1 MPKHELLF
9 DVGEYA
15 PVADR
20 ITLFYARFPTGRII
34 TRLVSRTEHE
44 ITVQA
49 FVFRSVEEQRPSA
62 TGLASE
68 RIGDGDVNT
77 VACLENTETSAIG
90 RALANLG
97 LTASAQRPSREEMV
111 KANRERALRVAEA
124 SPRRL
129 TTAPRPGVSRF
140 SANADRVMDALDLL
154 VVAQRAGLPRAARA
168 ASARPSREPAANH
181 ATVDRVERM
190 LRSWTASRHA
200 RVSGC
205 NTPVSAIR
213 GGLSEGSVSF
223 RAERSANRVVPDRET
238 VALSGD
244 RDPSPR
250 SESRST

>member
-34 TRLVSRTEHE
+34 TRLISRTEHE

-49 FVFRSVEEQRPSA
+49 FVFRSLEEERPSA

-97 LTASAQRPSREEMV
+97 LTASTQRPSREEML
-111 KANRERALRVAEA
+111 KANRERALRVSEA
-124 SPRRL
+124 TPRRL
-129 TTAPRPGVSRF
+129 TTHGPSSSVTLQR
-140 SANADRVMDALDLL
+140 NADRVMDALDLL
-154 VVAQRAGLPRAARA
+154 AVAQRAGLTPCRARRLRETLV
-168 ASARPSREPAANH
+168 RPTVSD
-181 ATVDRVERM
+181 ATVGRVERV
-190 LRSWTASRHA
+190 LRSWVASRHA
-200 RVSGC
+200 LRL
-205 NTPVSAIR
+205 R
-213 GGLSEGSVSF
+213 L
-223 RAERSANRVVPDRET
+223 
-238 VALSGD
+238 
-244 RDPSPR
+244 
-250 SESRST
+250 

>member
-1 MPKHELLF
+1 VPKHELLF

-34 TRLVSRTEHE
+34 TRLISQTEHE

-97 LTASAQRPSREEMV
+97 LTASTQRPSREEMV
-111 KANRERALRVAEA
+111 KANQERTLRVAEA

-129 TTAPRPGVSRF
+129 TTPLPPASIALQR
-140 SANADRVMDALDLL
+140 NADRVMDALDLL
-154 VVAQRAGLPRAARA
+154 AVAQRAGLTPCRSRRLRE
-168 ASARPSREPAANH
+168 SLMRPAVSDAIVNRI
-181 ATVDRVERM
+181 ERM
-190 LRSWTASRHA
+190 LRSWIASRHA
-200 RVSGC
+200 LRL
-205 NTPVSAIR
+205 R
-213 GGLSEGSVSF
+213 L
-223 RAERSANRVVPDRET
+223 
-238 VALSGD
+238 
-244 RDPSPR
+244 
-250 SESRST
+250 

>member
-34 TRLVSRTEHE
+34 TRLISRTEHE

-49 FVFRSVEEQRPSA
+49 FVFRSLEEERPSA

-97 LTASAQRPSREEMV
+97 LTASSQRPSREEML
-111 KANRERALRVAEA
+111 KANRERALRVSEA
-124 SPRRL
+124 SPRL
-129 TTAPRPGVSRF
+129 TTPGRPTSVALQR
-140 SANADRVMDALDLL
+140 NADRVIDALDLL
-154 VVAQRAGLPRAARA
+154 AVAQRAGLTPCRARRLRETLMRP
-168 ASARPSREPAANH
+168 ASSEG
-181 ATVDRVERM
+181 TVTRVERL
-190 LRSWTASRHA
+190 LRSWVASRHA
-200 RVSGC
+200 LRL
-205 NTPVSAIR
+205 R
-213 GGLSEGSVSF
+213 L
-223 RAERSANRVVPDRET
+223 
-238 VALSGD
+238 
-244 RDPSPR
+244 
-250 SESRST
+250 

>member
-49 FVFRSVEEQRPSA
+49 FVFRSLDEERPSA

-97 LTASAQRPSREEMV
+97 LTASAQRPSREEML
-111 KANRERALRVAEA
+111 KANRERALRVPEP

-129 TTAPRPGVSRF
+129 TTTSLPPGSVTLQR
-140 SANADRVMDALDLL
+140 NADRVMDALDLL
-154 VVAQRAGLPRAARA
+154 AVAQRAGLTPCRARRLRETLMRPT
-168 ASARPSREPAANH
+168 ASE
-181 ATVDRVERM
+181 ATVDRVERV
-190 LRSWTASRHA
+190 LRSWVASRHA
-200 RVSGC
+200 LHLR
-205 NTPVSAIR
+205 
-213 GGLSEGSVSF
+213 L
-223 RAERSANRVVPDRET
+223 
-238 VALSGD
+238 
-244 RDPSPR
+244 
-250 SESRST
+250 

>member
-1 MPKHELLF
+1 VPKYELLF

-20 ITLFYARFPTGRII
+20 ITLFYARFPMGRIT
-34 TRLVSRTEHE
+34 TRLISRTEHE

-97 LTASAQRPSREEMV
+97 LTASPQRPSREEMA

-129 TTAPRPGVSRF
+129 TTSPS
-140 SANADRVMDALDLL
+140 SASIALQRSADRVMDALDLL
-154 VVAQRAGLPRAARA
+154 AVAQRAGLTPCRARRLRETLM
-168 ASARPSREPAANH
+168 RPAVSG
-181 ATVDRVERM
+181 ATVNRIERM

-200 RVSGC
+200 LRL
-205 NTPVSAIR
+205 R
-213 GGLSEGSVSF
+213 L
-223 RAERSANRVVPDRET
+223 
-238 VALSGD
+238 
-244 RDPSPR
+244 
-250 SESRST
+250 

>member
-34 TRLVSRTEHE
+34 TRLISRTEHE

-49 FVFRSVEEQRPSA
+49 FVFRSIEEQRPSA

-97 LTASAQRPSREEMV
+97 LTASSQRPSREEMV
-111 KANRERALRVAEA
+111 KANRERTLRVAEA
-124 SPRRL
+124 SARRL
-129 TTAPRPGVSRF
+129 TTSPSPASIALQRS
-140 SANADRVMDALDLL
+140 ADRVMDALDLL
-154 VVAQRAGLPRAARA
+154 AVAQRAGLTPCRARRLRETLM
-168 ASARPSREPAANH
+168 RPAVGE
-181 ATVDRVERM
+181 ATVSRIERM

-200 RVSGC
+200 LRL
-205 NTPVSAIR
+205 R
-213 GGLSEGSVSF
+213 L
-223 RAERSANRVVPDRET
+223 
-238 VALSGD
+238 
-244 RDPSPR
+244 
-250 SESRST
+250 

>member
-34 TRLVSRTEHE
+34 TRLISRTEHE

-49 FVFRSVEEQRPSA
+49 FVFRSVEEHRPSA

-97 LTASAQRPSREEMV
+97 LTASAQRPSREEMA
-111 KANRERALRVAEA
+111 KANRERALRVAEV

-129 TTAPRPGVSRF
+129 TTSPPPASIALQR
-140 SANADRVMDALDLL
+140 NADRVMDALDLL
-154 VVAQRAGLPRAARA
+154 AVAQRAGLTPCRARRLRETLM
-168 ASARPSREPAANH
+168 RPPVSD
-181 ATVDRVERM
+181 ATVNRIERM
-190 LRSWTASRHA
+190 LRSWIASRHA
-200 RVSGC
+200 LRL
-205 NTPVSAIR
+205 R
-213 GGLSEGSVSF
+213 L
-223 RAERSANRVVPDRET
+223 
-238 VALSGD
+238 
-244 RDPSPR
+244 
-250 SESRST
+250 

>member
-1 MPKHELLF
+1 VPKHELLF

-34 TRLVSRTEHE
+34 TRLISRTEHE

-49 FVFRSVEEQRPSA
+49 FVFRSLEEERPSA

-97 LTASAQRPSREEMV
+97 LTASAQRPSREEML
-111 KANRERALRVAEA
+111 KANHERALRVSEA

-129 TTAPRPGVSRF
+129 TTTGLPPGSVTLQRK
-140 SANADRVMDALDLL
+140 ADRMMDALDLL
-154 VVAQRAGLPRAARA
+154 AVAQRAGLTPCRARRLRETLM
-168 ASARPSREPAANH
+168 RPTVSN
-181 ATVDRVERM
+181 ATVNRVERV
-190 LRSWTASRHA
+190 LRSWVDSRHA
-200 RVSGC
+200 LRL
-205 NTPVSAIR
+205 
-213 GGLSEGSVSF
+213 GL
-223 RAERSANRVVPDRET
+223 
-238 VALSGD
+238 
-244 RDPSPR
+244 
-250 SESRST
+250 

>member
-1 MPKHELLF
+1 VPKYELLF
-9 DVGEYA
+9 DIGEYA

-20 ITLFYARFPTGRII
+20 ITLFYARFPMGRIT
-34 TRLVSRTEHE
+34 TRLISRTEHE

-97 LTASAQRPSREEMV
+97 LTASPQRPSREEMA

-129 TTAPRPGVSRF
+129 TTSPS
-140 SANADRVMDALDLL
+140 SASIALQRSADRVMDALDLL
-154 VVAQRAGLPRAARA
+154 AVAQRAGLTPCRARRLRETLM
-168 ASARPSREPAANH
+168 RPAVSG
-181 ATVDRVERM
+181 ATVNRIERM

-200 RVSGC
+200 LRL
-205 NTPVSAIR
+205 R
-213 GGLSEGSVSF
+213 L
-223 RAERSANRVVPDRET
+223 
-238 VALSGD
+238 
-244 RDPSPR
+244 
-250 SESRST
+250 

>member
-49 FVFRSVEEQRPSA
+49 FVFRSLEEERPSA

-97 LTASAQRPSREEMV
+97 LTASAQRPSREEML
-111 KANRERALRVAEA
+111 KANRERASRVSEP

-129 TTAPRPGVSRF
+129 TTH
-140 SANADRVMDALDLL
+140 SASAGSVALQRNANRVMDALDLL
-154 VVAQRAGLPRAARA
+154 AIAQRAGLTPCRARRLRETLM
-168 ASARPSREPAANH
+168 RPTVSE
-181 ATVDRVERM
+181 ATVDRVERL
-190 LRSWTASRHA
+190 LRSWVASRHTL
-200 RVSGC
+200 RL
-205 NTPVSAIR
+205 R
-213 GGLSEGSVSF
+213 L
-223 RAERSANRVVPDRET
+223 
-238 VALSGD
+238 
-244 RDPSPR
+244 
-250 SESRST
+250 

>member
-20 ITLFYARFPTGRII
+20 ITLFYARFPMGRIT
-34 TRLVSRTEHE
+34 TRLIARTEHE

-49 FVFRSVEEQRPSA
+49 YVFRSVEEERPSA

-97 LTASAQRPSREEMV
+97 LTASAQRPSREEML
-111 KANRERALRVAEA
+111 KANRERALRVSEP

-129 TTAPRPGVSRF
+129 TTHSAPAGSV
-140 SANADRVMDALDLL
+140 ALQQNADRVMDALDLL
-154 VVAQRAGLPRAARA
+154 AIAQRAGLTPCRARCLRETLMRPTVSD
-168 ASARPSREPAANH
+168 ASVH
-181 ATVDRVERM
+181 RVERL
-190 LRSWTASRHA
+190 LRSWVAFRHA
-200 RVSGC
+200 LRL
-205 NTPVSAIR
+205 
-213 GGLSEGSVSF
+213 GL
-223 RAERSANRVVPDRET
+223 
-238 VALSGD
+238 
-244 RDPSPR
+244 
-250 SESRST
+250 